1 MIFDATYTHL
11 ILSINQLYDSLQVIS
26 SNQLKRM
33 YSNSCLLLRIHL
45 NRFGAP
51 QGEELPD
58 VPLAKELPDVPLAE
72 ELV

>member
-1 MIFDATYTHL
+1 MQL
-11 ILSINQLYDSLQVIS
+11 IPILFCQLINYMAVLQVIS
-26 SNQLKRM
+26 SNQLAM